1 MRPNLINTT
10 KQANETVNIDFNETD
25 LKPLVELVVTAAIA
39 QLNEQRDQLLDKL
52 AYTEP
57 EAAALLSIRPHVLR
71 DARLRGEIGACRLG
85 RRVLYPRDELLKFLQ
100 AQRGV

>member
-1 MRPNLINTT
+1 M
-10 KQANETVNIDFNETD
+10 KVKFDESD
-25 LKPLVELVVTAAIA
+25 LQPLVELIVHTAIER
-39 QLNEQRDQLLDKL
+39 LTEEREQVAGKL

-71 DARLRGEIGACRLG
+71 DARLRGEINACRLG
-85 RRVLYPRDELLKFLQ
+85 RRVLYPRDELTRFLS